1 MEEWDIYDKDRI
13 KTNKVVQR
21 GMFLARDEF
30 HLVVHVCI
38 INSMDQL
45 LIQQRQPFKDGWPNM
60 WDLTVGGSALSGES
74 SAVAAERELF
84 EEIGYKVDLST
95 IRPSFTINFNRG
107 FDDFYII
114 NEEVNLNELIL
125 QNSEVKAVNWASKEE
140 VISMIKSGAFIPYHI
155 SLIEMIFDMK
165 NKYGAHSKRR

>member
-38 INSMDQL
+38 INSRDQL
-45 LIQQRQPFKDGWPNM
+45 LIQQRQPFKNGWPNM

>member
-140 VISMIKSGAFIPYHI
+140 VISIIKSGAFIPYHI